1 MKYKVLVIGF
11 ILALGGCAPL
21 EKTSFEEAYMV
32 DQEFGQATQAAWANQ
47 VAYPDRQ
54 TVKIPEGTEGIT
66 AEEIMDVYNQT
77 FAEEPQQ
84 INVLEFGLTD

>member
-11 ILALGGCAPL
+11 MLALGGCAAP
-21 EKTSFEEAYMV
+21 EKASFEEAYIV
-32 DQEFGQATQAAWANQ
+32 DREFGQATQAAWASQ

-54 TVKIPEGTEGIT
+54 SFKTPEGTEGIN

-84 INVLEFGLTD
+84 INVLEFGLAD

>member
-11 ILALGGCAPL
+11 ILALGGCA
-21 EKTSFEEAYMV
+21 SVEEAYV
-32 DQEFGQATQAAWANQ
+32 LDREFGQATQAAWASQ

-54 TVKIPEGTEGIT
+54 TIKTPEGTEGIT

-77 FAEEPQQ
+77 FAEKPQQ
-84 INVLEFGLTD
+84 INVLDFGLAN